1 MQHKLYAIPIRTGN
15 TEQVKRNFEEMKGAR
30 KEQCEA
36 NRALMGVTREFVCL
50 QHLPQGDI
58 VIAYLEGEDL
68 GQAGEKMKASGSE
81 YARWVVE
88 EVLPLYDAD
97 LSHGRPLAEVLTDWH
112 A

>member
-1 MQHKLYAIPIRTGN
+1 MQHRLYAIPILPGN
-15 TEQVKRNFEEMKGAR
+15 TEQVKRNFQEMKGAR

-36 NRALMGVTREFVCL
+36 NRAIMGVTREFVCL

-58 VIAYLEGEDL
+58 LIAYLEGEQL
-68 GQAGEKMKASGSE
+68 GQAREKLKASGSE
-81 YARWVVE
+81 YARWVTE

-97 LSHGRPLAEVLTDWH
+97 LSHGLPPSDVLTDWR